1 MKKKINKN
9 VALLHILNNEKEET
23 LFYFC
28 KEDSHGGEI
37 HIFIYFIKWIHKLK
51 CILGLTF

>member
-28 KEDSHGGEI
+28 KEDSHGGRDS
-37 HIFIYFIKWIHKLK
+37 HIYIFYKMD
-51 CILGLTF
+51 T

>member
-1 MKKKINKN
+1 MKNKINKN

-23 LFYFC
+23 LFYFFC

-37 HIFIYFIKWIHKLK
+37 HIFIYFIK
-51 CILGLTF
+51 